1 MDDEKIGAQGLQQFI
16 SLLREM
22 NEETRIAYLKE
33 CEYEEKNGRNDG
45 WVQEGYRKYLEAA
58 KYV

>member
-33 CEYEEKNGRNDG
+33 CEYEAKNGRNDC

>member
-22 NEETRIAYLKE
+22 NEETRIAIDDQLTSGWRALEEQLKIAS
-33 CEYEEKNGRNDG
+33 G
-45 WVQEGYRKYLEAA
+45 
-58 KYV
+58 